1 VTPRRSIIAAAVAF
15 PLLLSACGAS
25 APPAKELA
33 GEMVDTMVTNGD
45 VTEAVAA
52 CMQEEIDDFGLT
64 EEQAVG
70 FSDFDDV
77 ASKAAEGNELALQI
91 MGDFQAALASCN

>member
-1 VTPRRSIIAAAVAF
+1 MSRRSILALAAASITA
-15 PLLLSACGAS
+15 LSACGAS

-33 GEMVDTMVTNGD
+33 LEMVDTMVDHGD
-45 VTEAVAA
+45 VTEEVGV
-52 CMQEEIDDFGLT
+52 CMRSEIVDFGLT

-77 ASKAAEGNELALQI
+77 AQKAADGNELAMQI
-91 MGDFQAALASCN
+91 MGDFQAALAACN